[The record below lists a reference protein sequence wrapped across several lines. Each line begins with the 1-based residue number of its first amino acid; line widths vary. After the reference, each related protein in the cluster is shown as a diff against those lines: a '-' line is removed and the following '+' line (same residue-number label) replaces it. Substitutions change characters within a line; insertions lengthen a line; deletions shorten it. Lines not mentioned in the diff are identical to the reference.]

1 MEDVIYKTK
10 ELSMANIKIDSKF
23 LKSYFP
29 ESSLSKNLEKSISK
43 KELLH
48 NKKGAGSEFL
58 GWVDLPSQI
67 KDADLK
73 NIQETADEINSHS
86 EYLVVI

>member
-1 MEDVIYKTK
+1 MT
-10 ELSMANIKIDSKF
+10 NIKIDSKF

-29 ESSLSKNLEKSISK
+29 ESLLSKNLEKSISK
-43 KELLH
+43 RELLH

-67 KDADLK
+67 KEADLK
-73 NIQETADEINSHS
+73 NIQETADEINRGILYYNIGKNQFS
-86 EYLVVI
+86 L